1 MAGKSK
7 IVRGALEAL
16 TDIGS
21 DLSRRAFMKGAG
33 ATAATGAL
41 VGLKGAPKLFDDL
54 TPAAKKAVKGGQ
66 KINLTDLISFKKSD
80 EDVHEAFRKST
91 EELKKMYES
100 SSYSR
105 KKNLIKK
112 ELIKRNEII

>member
-1 MAGKSK
+1 MP
-7 IVRGALEAL
+7 
-16 TDIGS
+16 
-21 DLSRRAFMKGAG
+21 
-33 ATAATGAL
+33 
-41 VGLKGAPKLFDDL
+41 PKLKPSTKQYERDSRGRMTQKWKWVHY
-54 TPAAKKAVKGGQ
+54 TPS
-66 KINLTDLISFKKSD
+66 NT
-80 EDVHEAFRKST
+80 ST

>member
-1 MAGKSK
+1 MP
-7 IVRGALEAL
+7 
-16 TDIGS
+16 
-21 DLSRRAFMKGAG
+21 
-33 ATAATGAL
+33 
-41 VGLKGAPKLFDDL
+41 PKLKPSTKQNERDSRGRMTQKWKWVHY
-54 TPAAKKAVKGGQ
+54 TPS
-66 KINLTDLISFKKSD
+66 NT
-80 EDVHEAFRKST
+80 ST

>member
-1 MAGKSK
+1 MP
-7 IVRGALEAL
+7 
-16 TDIGS
+16 
-21 DLSRRAFMKGAG
+21 
-33 ATAATGAL
+33 
-41 VGLKGAPKLFDDL
+41 PKLKPSTKQYERDSRGRMTQKWNWVHY
-54 TPAAKKAVKGGQ
+54 TPS
-66 KINLTDLISFKKSD
+66 NT
-80 EDVHEAFRKST
+80 ST